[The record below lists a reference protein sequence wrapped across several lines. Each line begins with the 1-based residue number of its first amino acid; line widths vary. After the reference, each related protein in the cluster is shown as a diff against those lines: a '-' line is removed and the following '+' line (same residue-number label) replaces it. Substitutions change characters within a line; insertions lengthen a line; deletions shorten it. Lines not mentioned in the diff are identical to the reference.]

1 MPLKNTLLNNALLN
15 EILTCSNCNK
25 VMQYFDYLSHL
36 ELCNLQVEKYNN
48 NPNNPNT
55 NTNTNNNDPNNI
67 ENIEDINANIYENLY
82 ANGNVN
88 LNTNNNLIFD
98 NTYGVTYYDYEN
110 YINNDNMISRTNS
123 NLYNPMIGRGTNNS
137 NHSNH
142 SNNSNNNHIENQASI
157 QDLSV
162 DIGLGIEN
170 LSLYGEKI
178 PMNEDSYCVICMN
191 TFEKGKSFYVMKCL
205 HSFCDDCSKRWFDFK
220 SICPL
225 CKTNMKSL

>member
-1 MPLKNTLLNNALLN
+1 MSINNKLLN
-15 EILTCSNCNK
+15 ELLTCSNCNK

-36 ELCNLQVEKYNN
+36 ELCNLQSIKYNN
-48 NPNNPNT
+48 DNT
-55 NTNTNNNDPNNI
+55 
-67 ENIEDINANIYENLY
+67 EDININLYDNIYGNS
-82 ANGNVN
+82 NGNSN
-88 LNTNNNLIFD
+88 SNENTNTNNNLIFD

-137 NHSNH
+137 NH
-142 SNNSNNNHIENQASI
+142 SNNNHIENQASI

-220 SICPL
+220 SVCPL

>member
-1 MPLKNTLLNNALLN
+1 MSINNKLLN
-15 EILTCSNCNK
+15 ELLTCSNCNK

-36 ELCNLQVEKYNN
+36 ELCNLQSQEYNTN
-48 NPNNPNT
+48 NGNPNNGNL
-55 NTNTNNNDPNNI
+55 NNI
-67 ENIEDINANIYENLY
+67 ENIEDINVNIYDNIY
-82 ANGNVN
+82 GNGNVN
-88 LNTNNNLIFD
+88 LNTNLNNNLIFD

-123 NLYNPMIGRGTNNS
+123 NLYNPMIGRGINQ
-137 NHSNH
+137 NHNH
-142 SNNSNNNHIENQASI
+142 LENQSSI

-170 LSLYGEKI
+170 LSLYGKKI
-178 PMNEDSYCVICMN
+178 PINEESYCVICMN
-191 TFEKGKSFYVMKCL
+191 TYEKGKSFYLMKCL

-225 CKTNMKSL
+225 CKTNMKNL